1 MNISDPILPERPRE
15 LLNELCTFIAGMAK
29 SFHDL
34 SAYGYTMDNIQDM
47 VHSTILK
54 MDVPQ
59 EHRDAAVQAYTAWR
73 QANEGHVHEV
83 DIAHGT
89 RHAVAA
95 MLGDRKSVACAV
107 MFRSGSSLQGELSE
121 TEWGG
126 LQMVSV
132 VRDPAIPSRVKTVEQ
147 FFDYEDVCVVAREV
161 STGESEPTMIVRS

>member
-1 MNISDPILPERPRE
+1 MNINEPILPERPRE

-47 VHSTILK
+47 VHSTMIR
-54 MDVPQ
+54 MDVPE
-59 EHRDAAVQAYTAWR
+59 EHRAACVQAYNAWT
-73 QANEGHVHEV
+73 QANHQGGNVHEV

-89 RHAVAA
+89 RHAVAS
-95 MLGDRKSVACAV
+95 MLGDRKSVVCAV
-107 MFRSGSSLQGELSE
+107 MFRSGASLQGELSE

-126 LQMVSV
+126 LKMTTAGAQ
-132 VRDPAIPSRVKTVEQ
+132 TVEQ

-161 STGESEPTMIVRS
+161 SAGASEPSRIVRS